1 MVRPQPPHTHW
12 QTLRPDPLQRVH
24 LLFLREDG
32 PTGTALLINA
42 GVLLMRKLTHPHS
55 IAVYDLLTRNPSRK
69 TGDVVFLSDI
79 TAELEAAGLDWE
91 LVGIEVEGVCAEIA
105 ELGEHGE
112 IAVLELQGLSP
123 AEEAMIANGPR
134 AALAHLSSQGT
145 AMSLPASW
153 SQKLR
158 TKIREHVGRLD
169 IAPHRSQRPT
179 QR

>member
-1 MVRPQPPHTHW
+1 MVRPQPPHTYW
-12 QTLRPDPLQRVH
+12 QTLRPDPLQGVH

-32 PTGTALLINA
+32 PAGTALLIDA
-42 GVLLMRKLTHPHS
+42 GVLLARKLTHPHG
-55 IAVYDLLTRNPSRK
+55 IAVYDLLTRSARRK
-69 TGDVVFLSDI
+69 AGDLVFLSDI

-134 AALAHLSSQGT
+134 SALSYLSSQGT
-145 AMSLPASW
+145 ATSLPASW
-153 SQKLR
+153 SQQLR
-158 TKIREHVGRLD
+158 TKIRKHVGGLD
-169 IAPHRSQRPT
+169 VASRRSRRRT